1 MPRLIRART
10 RASRGV
16 LASILAAIVV
26 STALLC
32 GLSAVADLQLRAAV
46 RAAVPDA
53 DVPEG
58 WLQLQT
64 RPAADAAA
72 QDAAADALFDEVLG
86 DTAVV
91 ERLELGDPGTDF
103 ERVAWRITPDPD
115 RLGPDSIE
123 RLAAGL
129 DRLPAAFR
137 DSGAEE
143 RGASVSGGLA
153 ASVAEVAVGARA
165 ATALLPVPLIVLGV
179 LAWFAVLQ
187 LARLLGLSRGREA
200 ALLRARGLSGRQ
212 SAMLAG
218 GESAA
223 VAVAGAALGWIV
235 GLVLVPALPGGAGVL
250 PAAVATWPL
259 ALLLVLVAAST
270 LAIGQLRAAGRARGS
285 DAAAG
290 RVARAA
296 TPAAGILLVVVT
308 GVVIWQAR
316 TSPSG
321 VWGIVVATL
330 APALGVAA
338 VALLAVLLFGPVAAL
353 VALLAGRA
361 RGISPSYPARQVA
374 RRVGA
379 YSVAVALVAI
389 AVCGAVLAGGYAGM
403 AGTTA
408 ADSQRVQAGTAM
420 RAVLPVA
427 AGDVARAESV
437 DGVELAAPAIVVP
450 VASSGEDAVLLA
462 LPAHAMRDVLF
473 EVAGAAAP
481 SALAEAVGVSSPL
494 AAIPGAELRLDASAR
509 SSVPEAIADTTV
521 RAWIVDDA
529 GTTVPLVLDVEATDG
544 GTDGSTFAARAQLP
558 DGAWRLAGI
567 ELARGNAWAQVEI
580 SFTRFALSVDGS
592 PLDVA
597 LPPVVRLYGGFG
609 APGVPSA
616 LVWSAAGEESDRVP
630 LAITTS
636 LASTLALDVGDPI
649 DLSFSA
655 SGRVLGGTVASVS
668 DAIPGIGA
676 RPGAVADLEALT
688 VAQLPS
694 APTIGEPAATPP
706 LPDQLWAAGNEAS
719 APALADELG
728 VPVLVPASQST
739 AVTAPVTIVWI
750 AAALGGAVLAGVA
763 LVALLAA
770 VTRQRAGEVLVLRA
784 IGVAPRRQSRQ
795 RVAEAVAVVAIAAAL
810 GAAGGFALTA
820 LLVPGLVARAVPSAA
835 LVPVL
840 SVDGWPV
847 VAAVAL
853 IAIGCLAGAVAIAA
867 SVAAQSRSTRL
878 EEAAP

>member
-1 MPRLIRART
+1 MPRLIRERT

-26 STALLC
+26 STTLLC

-64 RPAADAAA
+64 RPAADAAV

-129 DRLPAAFR
+129 DRLPTAFR
-137 DSGAEE
+137 DSDAEE
-143 RGASVSGGLA
+143 RGASVSGGLPA
-153 ASVAEVAVGARA
+153 AVAEVAIGTRA

-212 SAMLAG
+212 SAMLAA
-218 GESAA
+218 GESA
-223 VAVAGAALGWIV
+223 AVAGAALGWAL
-235 GLVLVPALPGGAGVL
+235 GLVLVPALPGGAGGL
-250 PAAVATWPL
+250 PAVVATWPL
-259 ALLLVLVAAST
+259 ALLVVLAATAT
-270 LAIGQLRAAGRARGS
+270 LAVGQLRAAGRARGS

-338 VALLAVLLFGPVAAL
+338 VALLAVLLFGPVAAF
-353 VALLAGRA
+353 AAMLAGRA

-420 RAVLPVA
+420 RAVLPVG

-462 LPAHAMRDVLF
+462 LPADAMRDLLF
-473 EVAGAAAP
+473 EVPGAAAP
-481 SALAEAVGVSSPL
+481 ATLADAVGAPSSL
-494 AAIPGAELRLDASAR
+494 VAISGSELRLDASAR
-509 SSVPEAIADTTV
+509 SSVPEAIADTAV

-529 GTTVPLVLDVEATDG
+529 GTTVPLALEVETGDDATGD
-544 GTDGSTFAARAQLP
+544 TSTFAARAQLP
-558 DGAWRLAGI
+558 DGAWRLAGL

-580 SFTRFALSVDGS
+580 SFTRFALSADGA
-592 PLDVA
+592 PLDVT

-616 LVWSAAGEESDRVP
+616 LVWSAAGEEGDRVP

-636 LASTLALDVGDPI
+636 LASTLALDVGDPV

-706 LPDQLWAAGNEAS
+706 LPDQLWAAGDEAS

-795 RVAEAVAVVAIAAAL
+795 RVAEAVVVVAIAAAL
-810 GAAGGFALTA
+810 GAAGGYALTA

-835 LVPVL
+835 LAPVL

-847 VAAVAL
+847 IAAVAL
-853 IAIGCLAGAVAIAA
+853 IAVGCLAGAVAIAA